1 MFVRVA
7 TSRQRGKTYRS
18 VQICESWRDPA
29 RGGKPRTRIIAH
41 VGQLD
46 RFRPQDVDS
55 IIQGLLRVFGRPSAK
70 DTEVV
75 EGKDFGHIYALEEI

>member
-1 MFVRVA
+1 MRVA

-29 RGGKPRTRIIAH
+29 RGGKPRTRIVAP

-70 DTEVV
+70 GTEVV
-75 EGKDFGHIYALEEI
+75 EGKDFGDIYALEKI